1 MLAGWQKPLD
11 FSSPKEYGGIAS
23 WQTPGKIAGHVEGHV
38 RRQGSTGVRRNSDE
52 PVRQALGVL
61 MKGVTLSAGMAADLT
76 VVEDQRQGIGKKP
89 DHG

>member
-1 MLAGWQKPLD
+1 MPDTSKTERG
-11 FSSPKEYGGIAS
+11 
-23 WQTPGKIAGHVEGHV
+23 
-38 RRQGSTGVRRNSDE
+38 GSTGIGRKSEE
-52 PVRQALGVL
+52 PVGEAFGQL